1 MCWKEEEAEGGGE
14 EGYRTSSLSLR
25 KRFME
30 EDEEKHLGEVGGG
43 GDGKRPFGQR
53 P

>member
-1 MCWKEEEAEGGGE
+1 MCWKEEEAEGEGE

-30 EDEEKHLGEVGGG
+30 KRSIWGKLKGG
-43 GDGKRPFGQR
+43 GDGKRPFGQK